1 MYLYSY
7 VSVSYCFI
15 TRQWDNTLCHRVL
28 WCVGTDGRIP
38 SLITIS
44 APFLSFTRGT
54 AANWDQPQSQL
65 AKHYKY
71 VSIDL
76 CIRIYIPIY
85 VKRILGA
92 AFNAFGCWKVPERGK
107 KKVEKKGKNRK
118 ISGIKFH
125 NTANSFFASLKKKK
139 RKKARCCY
147 IFATT
152 INSLSPSAPH
162 PSLITHLDISKEK
175 HAQLEA
181 EIHQADKM
189 NKHRLDR
196 EIKYNANQ

>member
-44 APFLSFTRGT
+44 APFSSFTRGT

-139 RKKARCCY
+139 KKESKMLLHICNYDKLPFPLC
-147 IFATT
+147 
-152 INSLSPSAPH
+152 SSPIPDYSFGH
-162 PSLITHLDISKEK
+162 
-175 HAQLEA
+175 
-181 EIHQADKM
+181 
-189 NKHRLDR
+189 
-196 EIKYNANQ
+196 